1 MDIFSFY
8 FIIKLPKICNNLQ
21 KKKEHKTKQSKAEK
35 DKQNKNKANSK

>member
-21 KKKEHKTKQSKAEK
+21 KTEEHKTTQSKAEK
-35 DKQNKNKANSK
+35 DKQDKI